1 MKKLLPMLL
10 ALLCACE
17 PLPPLEPLPPAFR
30 ILSISPVEQNTLEAK
45 DVTVKLDVE
54 PRFLVDFNTR
64 TARMIEKPE
73 LQLGTWKVPLL
84 RYLGHGEFQGTVPPG
99 LEVDTYDVRV
109 SLGDGR
115 EATLSQAYTV
125 TQYLSFWIEPISDQL
140 QGQPFTITIHAEG
153 TNAERFQGT
162 VEVVVYKD
170 GSELFPIPRAP
181 FSQGVLRQEITI
193 DAIGSSFNV
202 RVTDDKGNSAT
213 SRSFQVI
220 SKN

>member
-17 PLPPLEPLPPAFR
+17 PLPPLEPLPPAFS
-30 ILSISPVEQNTLEAK
+30 ILSISPTEQNALEAQ

-54 PRFLVDFNTR
+54 PRFLVDFSTR

-73 LQLGTWKVPLL
+73 LHLGTSKVSLT
-84 RYLGHGEFQGTVPPG
+84 YQGHGVFHGTVPPG
-99 LEVDTYDVRV
+99 LNADTYDVRV
-109 SLGDGR
+109 SMGDGR
-115 EATLSQAYTV
+115 EATLDAAYRV
-125 TQYLSFWIEPISDQL
+125 TEYLSFWIEPIVDQR
-140 QGQPFTITIHAEG
+140 QGEPFTITIHAEG

-170 GSELFPIPRAP
+170 GSELFSAPRTP